1 MPNTMNNRQ
10 QPLSSEHTLFWCP
23 PLAGKTPPLSTL
35 WYPLPLCPTVEQRLA
50 LVEQLDRPL
59 AHSEQQRV
67 DQFLQ
72 QWPHWQVSCF
82 NSARPAKTKECAY
95 LLIIVDTANAHELDN
110 LLTQAVDYC
119 QAHQLRHIM
128 VITDRPDATC
138 PPTMN
143 SQISVSSSLTVRFLT
158 QPSHHASLIA
168 AAQAVVVFQSGL
180 GFEALLWQKPVMV
193 LGTPFYAGLGLTQDP
208 LPALANLSL
217 SQLIYGVLF
226 ELTANY
232 CPETQQEVPIE
243 QALQWLHEQNMQR
256 WRFAEHI
263 YAIGFS
269 VFWRPVVA
277 AFFQGSHVHFVKQPQ
292 QVPADSTAVIWG
304 RKAVSALAD
313 NVTLYR
319 LEDGFLRSVG
329 LGILFTK
336 PLSWVVDSRGLY
348 FDATCPS
355 DLEVLLSQQRFSL
368 NQLEQAQ
375 ALRQC
380 LLQHHISK
388 YNTGVA
394 HWQRPATHKKVL
406 LVVGQVERDASLAFG
421 APGLKKNI
429 ELLQHVRLNN
439 PNAYLIYKPH
449 PDVLAGGRAQGENEQ
464 KAHNICDE
472 IAENVDISTMLEL
485 VDEVHVLTSL
495 AGFEALLR
503 GTKVFCYGLPF
514 YAGWGLTQDTE
525 HCPRRQRRLTLDE
538 LVAGTLIH
546 YPLYLSKQS
555 GYYSNALATANA
567 LAQWRANPKQ
577 QTTLWH
583 RMLRKCINLVRGKQ

>member
-1 MPNTMNNRQ
+1 MHNKLKN
-10 QPLSSEHTLFWCP
+10 LSSNQVVFWCP
-23 PLAGKTPPLSTL
+23 PLAGKTQALAFFWQEMPLSTNDA
-35 WYPLPLCPTVEQRLA
+35 ERLRFF
-50 LVEQLDRPL
+50 EEFNRPL
-59 AHSEQQRV
+59 AENEQKRV
-67 DQFLQ
+67 TQFLS
-72 QWPHWQVSCF
+72 QWSQWQISRH
-82 NSARPAKTKECAY
+82 NNARPAKLNTHNY
-95 LLIIVDTANAHELDN
+95 LLVVIEEAKKSITDFMLEQAIKYCQQQHIVDILIISDE
-110 LLTQAVDYC
+110 
-119 QAHQLRHIM
+119 
-128 VITDRPDATC
+128 PDATC
-138 PPTMN
+138 KPNFTSKVVIPHELN
-143 SQISVSSSLTVRFLT
+143 VQWLT

-168 AAQAVVVFQSGL
+168 AAHSVMVLNSPL
-180 GFEALLWQKPVMV
+180 GFEALLWQKPVIV
-193 LGTPFYAGLGLTQDP
+193 LGQPFYARLGLTQDL
-208 LPALANLSL
+208 LPALATLSL
-217 SQLIYGVLF
+217 NQLIYGILF
-226 ELTANY
+226 ELTASY
-232 CPETQQEVPIE
+232 CPETQQEVSLE
-243 QALQWLHEQNMQR
+243 QALQWLHEQNVQR

-269 VFWRPVVA
+269 IFWRPVVA
-277 AFFQGSHVHFVKQPQ
+277 AFFQGSHVHFVKQPR
-292 QVPADSTAVIWG
+292 QVPAGSTAVIWG
-304 RKAVSALAD
+304 RKAVSALSK

-394 HWQRPATHKKVL
+394 QWQRPVTGKRVL

-472 IAENVDISTMLEL
+472 IAENVDISTMLEQ

-525 HCPRRQRRLTLDE
+525 LCPRRQRRLTLDE
-538 LVAGTLIH
+538 LVAGTLIS
-546 YPLYLSKQS
+546 YPLYLSKHS
-555 GYYSNALATANA
+555 GYYSNALATAKA